1 MPEKSAFWA
10 VWRSSFTFC
19 DNLSQNTVRAKRPPG
34 AGRRFRRVAASA
46 KTGGRRRECTHADV
60 SGKKLICVRR
70 LHKEEGAFAQPV
82 RRRRGCAAGRIPLG
96 GSRQNRWPTPGVH
109 RRWCQRGKTACARR
123 PHEEEGISLNRFGGV
138 GGAAGRIPFAA
149 GELGALCTLA
159 PWPKYMAAGTR
170 VSGCWFWPR
179 GQTCRAGVS
188 ADKPAAPFCL
198 MPGSHILL

>member
-1 MPEKSAFWA
+1 MVIHRLAGLGLSRPIETRYLWDILFRLYLLKIGRPTPEY
-10 VWRSSFTFC
+10 C
-19 DNLSQNTVRAKRPPG
+19 RP
-34 AGRRFRRVAASA
+34 
-46 KTGGRRRECTHADV
+46 T
-60 SGKKLICVRR
+60 
-70 LHKEEGAFAQPV
+70 
-82 RRRRGCAAGRIPLG
+82 G
-96 GSRQNRWPTPGVH
+96 GSRQNRWSTPGVH

>member
-70 LHKEEGAFAQPV
+70 PHEEEGAFAQPV
-82 RRRRGCAAGRIPLG
+82 RRRRGRRRWAGRRRERTAAWRWPPEQAAGNRRTAGVNGFATCRLWRQPVAPGEERAAHLSRPPDGWDKGAFAPFWGLG
-96 GSRQNRWPTPGVH
+96 QKGV
-109 RRWCQRGKTACARR
+109 RR
-123 PHEEEGISLNRFGGV
+123 
-138 GGAAGRIPFAA
+138 
-149 GELGALCTLA
+149 
-159 PWPKYMAAGTR
+159 GTR
-170 VSGCWFWPR
+170 AVLC
-179 GQTCRAGVS
+179 
-188 ADKPAAPFCL
+188 
-198 MPGSHILL
+198 